1 MALLEIK
8 NLKVYIG
15 ELYIL
20 QGLNLSVEE
29 GKITSL
35 IGRNGAGKTTLMKTI
50 MGLIKPVDGEI
61 IFNKENI
68 TGQPPYVISKKGI
81 AYVPSER
88 AIFTDLT
95 VEENLKLAYRGNK
108 KMFQERL
115 EFVFDVFPDL
125 KKFYKQKGR
134 NLSGGQQKML
144 AIACGIINENKL
156 LMLDEPTEGL
166 SPKIVAD
173 LLEVVKSLK
182 EKVTIFLVEQNYKAI
197 KETADYAYIIDK
209 GVIVDSGEMSE
220 ISKKEDILKKYLG
233 IAF

>member
-1 MALLEIK
+1 MALLEVK

-15 ELYIL
+15 DLYIL
-20 QGLNLSVEE
+20 QGLNL
-29 GKITSL
+29 KIGEKTITAL

-50 MGLIKPVDGEI
+50 MGLIKPVEGEI

-68 TGQPPYVISKKGI
+68 TGQPPYIVSRKGI

-108 KMFQERL
+108 NMFQEKL
-115 EFVFDVFPDL
+115 EYIFDIFPDL

-156 LMLDEPTEGL
+156 IMLDEPTEGL

-173 LLEVVKSLK
+173 LLEVVKALK
-182 EKVTIFLVEQNYKAI
+182 EKVTIFLVEQNYRAI

-209 GVIVDSGEMSE
+209 GVIVESGAMEE
-220 ISKKEDILKKYLG
+220 ISKKEEMLKKYLG